1 MKTRRQKQ
9 KLLIGGLLIALVL
22 IIAAGSSLAVHIQ
35 RYSKTEIYKTE
46 LRELTEQKAE
56 QINQF
61 LESRTAE
68 LNILMSVDE
77 FAEALK
83 DPADAAKLAQ
93 AKDKINELK
102 DIIPGI
108 SLLTNE
114 GIVIVADIDLTGT
127 DYSAHPYFSMEERA
141 ISFERYY
148 DPLRRQDY
156 YATISPFYDEQAAET
171 IIGVIAIDVPLEKLN
186 EILVTDDKDMSRE
199 LYLVNKDGVIITD
212 SIFGYTPFA
221 QDADAGI
228 VAACFACMEEDQE
241 AGDIIDHEASVSEYV
256 NYRGVEV
263 FGTHAYAPVINACL
277 IGEMNKAEVVSLSDG
292 NSIFN
297 TIYHAVQGNRGILL
311 MIYLFLAIALIWWT
325 STNIIVNSKVL
336 GYLPFLLIGMA
347 ICMHAAY
354 VYLSTRQDMSVLEV
368 SQLSVFLICTILLVV
383 AAGLIII
390 FSFFKTRERL
400 PMRLVLIISIF
411 FALAFVF
418 AAFEFYFHIHGSN
431 SSVIKWGHAFMN
443 IAIICYLWWVIHLF
457 GNQLQ
462 RFSKCALL
470 VFTVLGALIIVP
482 EFCLDNYLV
491 EWLHTIAIAG
501 ATISAYLLVMYR
513 LEYVYQK
520 DRTLNEAS

>member
-61 LESRTAE
+61 LESRAAE
-68 LNILMSVDE
+68 LNILMSIDE

-108 SLLTNE
+108 RLLTNE
-114 GIVIVADIDLTGT
+114 GTVIVADINLTGT
-127 DYSAHPYFSMEERA
+127 DYSAHPYFSVEERTV
-141 ISFERYY
+141 SFERYY
-148 DPLRRQDY
+148 DPLRKQDY
-156 YATISPFYDEQAAET
+156 YAAFSPFYDQQADET

-186 EILVTDDKDMSRE
+186 GILVTDDKDMSRE

-228 VAACFACMEEDQE
+228 VAACFACMQEDQE
-241 AGDIIDHEASVSEYV
+241 AGDIVEHEAAVSEYV
-256 NYRGVEV
+256 DYRGAVV
-263 FGTHAYAPVINACL
+263 LGTHACAPVINACL
-277 IGEMNKAEVVSLSDG
+277 IGEINKAEVISLSDG

-297 TIYHAVQGNRGILL
+297 SIYHAVQGNRDVLL
-311 MIYLFLAIALIWWT
+311 IIYLFLAIVLIWWT
-325 STNIIVNSKVL
+325 SARIIVNKKVL
-336 GYLPFLLIGMA
+336 ASLPFLLIGMA
-347 ICMHAAY
+347 ICTHAAY

-368 SQLSVFLICTILLVV
+368 SQLSVFLLNTILLVV

-390 FSFFKTRERL
+390 FSFFKTREGLSR
-400 PMRLVLIISIF
+400 RLVAIVSIF
-411 FALAFVF
+411 FALAF
-418 AAFEFYFHIHGSN
+418 AYEAFEFYFHIHGS
-431 SSVIKWGHAFMN
+431 SGSVIKWGHAFMN
-443 IAIICYLWWVIHLF
+443 IAIICYFWWIIYLF
-457 GNQLQ
+457 GKQLH
-462 RFSKCALL
+462 RFSKFALL
-470 VFTVLGALIIVP
+470 VFTVLGALIIAP

-501 ATISAYLLVMYR
+501 AAISAYLLAMYR
-513 LEYVYQK
+513 LEYIYHK
-520 DRTLNEAS
+520 DRVPDETS